1 MKTFYKKISFCIFS
15 VLLCISRMPKVSSK
29 RCLRT
34 KWNAA
39 EMVSQA
45 AIHAVSKLQWGRG
58 VLRLSVSPFSGFLNW
73 CLFILFIYFGHTL
86 QHAGSLFLD
95 QGLNP
100 GPLCWEQGVLTTGH
114 QGSPSD
120 FLFLKDQVSRPRW
133 SRYTSLYSSYK
144 VQIETLELTC
154 NFIYNKE
161 PRHVLYCYFYCV
173 KKSILVNMSICFVL
187 CHKFILMRIHYI

>member
-1 MKTFYKKISFCIFS
+1 MPVTSWFVTGRFVVDHISGERQGNSSTPPSHFLLHFFS
-15 VLLCISRMPKVSSK
+15 PALYVQDAQSLLQKMPEDQVECCRNGFPGS
-29 RCLRT
+29 
-34 KWNAA
+34 
-39 EMVSQA
+39 
-45 AIHAVSKLQWGRG
+45 IHAVSKLQRGRG

-86 QHAGSLFLD
+86 QHAGSLSVD

-154 NFIYNKE
+154 NFIYKFTFNNK
-161 PRHVLYCYFYCV
+161 YIKIF
-173 KKSILVNMSICFVL
+173 N
-187 CHKFILMRIHYI
+187 IHFPS